1 MFTGAIIN
9 IIIMASTLT
18 NSFAVIIIINIVNII
33 TIVVIKVINVLL
45 VSLPSPPPGKESVSA
60 GSLF

>member
-1 MFTGAIIN
+1 MLSTGTIIN
-9 IIIMASTLT
+9 IIMASTVI

-33 TIVVIKVINVLL
+33 TIVVIKVINILL
-45 VSLPSPPPGKESVSA
+45 VSLPSPLPGKESVSA